1 MKMIKNSLKAASY
14 AGVLQLSTLIKISF
28 VIGSQMIW
36 FSGANAIVP
45 LSGAFGGILGSG
57 LVFLLRQLLHLL
69 FFKTVSLSFLAFCI
83 PGLCASLYWASRH
96 YSIRVLL
103 PLTCMVL
110 FIMHPLGAQVFVYS
124 LYWLI
129 PVALYFIN
137 SRSLF
142 LQALGSTFV
151 AHAVGSVIWLYTVPM
166 TVNKFMVLM
175 PLVLCERLAFALGML
190 IAYHVF
196 SFIFSTIDSIE
207 YKKLNTLENTV
218 NN

>member
-1 MKMIKNSLKAASY
+1 MINNSLKAASY
-14 AGVLQLSTLIKISF
+14 GVILQFSSLIKMSF
-28 VIGSQMIW
+28 VVGSHMIW

-45 LSGAFGGILGSG
+45 LSGAFGGVFGSAI
-57 LVFLLRQLLHLL
+57 VFLMRQLLHLL
-69 FFKTVSLSFLAFCI
+69 FFKTISLSFLAFCI
-83 PGLCASLYWASRH
+83 PGFCASLYWASRH

-103 PLTCMVL
+103 PLACMVL
-110 FIMHPLGAQVFVYS
+110 FMMHPLGAQLFVYS

-137 SRSLF
+137 ARSLF

-175 PLVLCERLAFALGML
+175 PLVLVERIAFALGMV
-190 IAYHVF
+190 IAYHLF
-196 SFIFSTIDSIE
+196 SFIFRMIDGLG
-207 YKKLNTLENTV
+207 YKKLNISENTV
-218 NN
+218 N